1 VQAGPA
7 QLLVLFD
14 HGGLQAQLS
23 GAKGRGVSGRSAAD
37 DGYVINGVWQ
47 VRAPILLMMNALV
60 ARLVNTEEAVLQGIF
75 RALSN
80 WNNGLCQIDDCKS
93 RKKQCEPVSSEAEM
107 VA

>member
-1 VQAGPA
+1 
-7 QLLVLFD
+7 
-14 HGGLQAQLS
+14 
-23 GAKGRGVSGRSAAD
+23 
-37 DGYVINGVWQ
+37 
-47 VRAPILLMMNALV
+47 MMNALV